1 MKNALLLS
9 LLFLAFNNS
18 GIAQALSVEKIW
30 KNYEFRG
37 EGIEGFRS
45 MQDGLHFTRLNDKN
59 GEQSISKHEIT
70 NSNGAGIVLISAE
83 KLAYQGDKITI
94 DDYFFNEDETKVLL
108 TTQTTS
114 IYRRSYTAVHFLFD
128 LKTGTL
134 KALDETH
141 QPQTLAEYS
150 PDGKMVSYIYKND
163 LYVKDIASGKVKKLT
178 QDGKRNKVINGT
190 TDWVYEEEFSIT
202 KAYDWSPDSKY
213 IGFLRF
219 NEKEVKEF
227 NLTYYGEL
235 YPQNY
240 SYKYPKAG
248 EDNSRVSA
256 HIATVKSGKIS
267 PIDLGEYEYIPRIE
281 WSGNSNKLILQ
292 TLNRHQNDLKYHL
305 IDLTGKKISHKV
317 FFQEKSDSYVEID
330 NNLLI
335 LSDGNTILRTSE
347 ADGFNHIYKLSFD
360 GKSEQITKGNWDV
373 IEFYGIDEKE
383 GQIYF
388 SAAQKDAI
396 SKGIYRINLDGSVIS
411 SISSETGYNE
421 AEFTTGMKYFVKT
434 YSNAN
439 TPPVYILCDNL
450 GKEISVLED
459 NIKLKTTLSGYNL
472 SKKEFVKFQSGNTT
486 LNGWMIKPV
495 NFNPNQKYPVYVTI
509 YGGPGHNEVSD
520 SWDGN
525 DYFYHQLLAQK
536 GYIVV
541 SVDPRGT
548 MYRGAAFKK
557 STYLQL
563 GKLETEDFINTAKEL
578 QKLPYV
584 DPNRIG
590 IQGWS
595 FGGFMTSLAMT
606 KGADYFKMGISVAP
620 VTNWRYYDNIYTER
634 FMRTPKEN
642 ENGYD
647 DNSPINFVHLLKGK
661 YFLIHGS
668 GDDNVH
674 YQNSMEM
681 INALVRA
688 NKQFD
693 LFIYPNR
700 NHGIYGG
707 NTRNHLFTM
716 MLDYTLENL

>member
-219 NEKEVKEF
+219 YEKEVKEF

>member
-1 MKNALLLS
+1 MKNAFLLS
-9 LLFLAFNNS
+9 LLFVAFSNS

-70 NSNGAGIVLISAE
+70 NSNGAGTVLISAE

-134 KALDETH
+134 TALDEKH

-150 PDGKMVSYIYKND
+150 PDGTMVSYIYKND

-248 EDNSRVSA
+248 EDNSSVTA

-305 IDLTGKKISHKV
+305 IDLSGKKISHKV

-439 TPPVYILCDNL
+439 TPPVYTLCDNL

-525 DYFYHQLLAQK
+525 DYLYHQLLAQK

-578 QKLPYV
+578 QNLPYV

-642 ENGYD
+642 ETGYD

>member
-1 MKNALLLS
+1 MKNAFLLS
-9 LLFLAFNNS
+9 FLFVAFSNS

-70 NSNGAGIVLISAE
+70 NSNGAGTVLISAE

-134 KALDETH
+134 TALDEKH

-248 EDNSRVSA
+248 EDNSSVTA

-317 FFQEKSDSYVEID
+317 FFKEKSDSYVEID

-439 TPPVYILCDNL
+439 TPPVYTLCDNL

-525 DYFYHQLLAQK
+525 DYLYHQLLAQK

-548 MYRGAAFKK
+548 MYRGATFKK

-681 INALVRA
+681 INALVRS

>member
-578 QKLPYV
+578 QKLTYV

>member
-1 MKNALLLS
+1 MKNAFLLS
-9 LLFLAFNNS
+9 LLFVAFSNS

-45 MQDGLHFTRLNDKN
+45 MKDGLHFTRLNDKN

-70 NSNGAGIVLISAE
+70 NSNGAGTVLISAD
-83 KLAYQGDKITI
+83 KLAYQGDKIAI

-248 EDNSRVSA
+248 EDNSSVTA
-256 HIATVKSGKIS
+256 HIVTVKSGKIS

-305 IDLTGKKISHKV
+305 IDLSGKKISHKV
-317 FFQEKSDSYVEID
+317 FFQEKSVSYVEID

-439 TPPVYILCDNL
+439 TPPVYTLCDNL

-459 NIKLKTTLSGYNL
+459 NIKLKTSLSGYNL

-525 DYFYHQLLAQK
+525 DYLYHQLLAQK

-647 DNSPINFVHLLKGK
+647 DNSPINFVHLMKGK

>member
-9 LLFLAFNNS
+9 LLFLAFNNT

-525 DYFYHQLLAQK
+525 DYLYHQLLAQK

>member
-70 NSNGAGIVLISAE
+70 NSNGAGTVLISAE

-134 KALDETH
+134 TALDEKH

-150 PDGKMVSYIYKND
+150 PDGTMVSYIYKND

-248 EDNSRVSA
+248 EDNSKVTA
-256 HIATVKSGKIS
+256 HIVTVKSGKIS

-305 IDLTGKKISHKV
+305 IDLSGKKISHKV
-317 FFQEKSDSYVEID
+317 FFQEKSVSYVEID

-396 SKGIYRINLDGSVIS
+396 SKGIYRINLGGSVIS

-439 TPPVYILCDNL
+439 TPPVYTLCDNL

-525 DYFYHQLLAQK
+525 DYLYHQLLAQK

-642 ENGYD
+642 ETGYD

>member
-9 LLFLAFNNS
+9 LLFLAFNNT

-248 EDNSRVSA
+248 EDNSTVSA
-256 HIATVKSGKIS
+256 NIATVKSGKIS

-525 DYFYHQLLAQK
+525 DYLYHQLLAQK

>member
-1 MKNALLLS
+1 MKNALLLF

-70 NSNGAGIVLISAE
+70 NSNGAGTVLISSE

-134 KALDETH
+134 NALDEKH

-248 EDNSRVSA
+248 EDNSSVTA

-439 TPPVYILCDNL
+439 TPPVYTLCDNL

-495 NFNPNQKYPVYVTI
+495 NFNPNQKHPVYVTI

-525 DYFYHQLLAQK
+525 DYLYHQLLAQK

-578 QKLPYV
+578 QNLPYV

-642 ENGYD
+642 ETGYD

>member
-1 MKNALLLS
+1 MKNAFLLS
-9 LLFLAFNNS
+9 FLFVAFSNS

-70 NSNGAGIVLISAE
+70 NSNGAGTVLISAE

-134 KALDETH
+134 TALDEKH

-248 EDNSRVSA
+248 EDNSSVTA
-256 HIATVKSGKIS
+256 HIVTVKSGKIS

-317 FFQEKSDSYVEID
+317 FFKEKSDSYVEID

-439 TPPVYILCDNL
+439 TPPVYTLCDNL

-525 DYFYHQLLAQK
+525 DYLYHQLLAQK

-578 QKLPYV
+578 QKLPYI

-681 INALVRA
+681 INALVRS

>member
-1 MKNALLLS
+1 MKNAFLLS
-9 LLFLAFNNS
+9 LLFVAFSNS

-70 NSNGAGIVLISAE
+70 NSNGAGTVLISEE

-248 EDNSRVSA
+248 EDNSSVTA

-267 PIDLGEYEYIPRIE
+267 PID
-281 WSGNSNKLILQ
+281 
-292 TLNRHQNDLKYHL
+292 
-305 IDLTGKKISHKV
+305 
-317 FFQEKSDSYVEID
+317 
-330 NNLLI
+330 
-335 LSDGNTILRTSE
+335 
-347 ADGFNHIYKLSFD
+347 
-360 GKSEQITKGNWDV
+360 
-373 IEFYGIDEKE
+373 
-383 GQIYF
+383 
-388 SAAQKDAI
+388 
-396 SKGIYRINLDGSVIS
+396 
-411 SISSETGYNE
+411 
-421 AEFTTGMKYFVKT
+421 
-434 YSNAN
+434 
-439 TPPVYILCDNL
+439 
-450 GKEISVLED
+450 
-459 NIKLKTTLSGYNL
+459 
-472 SKKEFVKFQSGNTT
+472 
-486 LNGWMIKPV
+486 
-495 NFNPNQKYPVYVTI
+495 
-509 YGGPGHNEVSD
+509 
-520 SWDGN
+520 
-525 DYFYHQLLAQK
+525 
-536 GYIVV
+536 
-541 SVDPRGT
+541 
-548 MYRGAAFKK
+548 
-557 STYLQL
+557 
-563 GKLETEDFINTAKEL
+563 
-578 QKLPYV
+578 
-584 DPNRIG
+584 
-590 IQGWS
+590 
-595 FGGFMTSLAMT
+595 
-606 KGADYFKMGISVAP
+606 
-620 VTNWRYYDNIYTER
+620 
-634 FMRTPKEN
+634 
-642 ENGYD
+642 
-647 DNSPINFVHLLKGK
+647 
-661 YFLIHGS
+661 
-668 GDDNVH
+668 
-674 YQNSMEM
+674 
-681 INALVRA
+681 
-688 NKQFD
+688 
-693 LFIYPNR
+693 
-700 NHGIYGG
+700 
-707 NTRNHLFTM
+707 
-716 MLDYTLENL
+716 

>member
-70 NSNGAGIVLISAE
+70 NSNGAGTVLISAE

-134 KALDETH
+134 TALDEKH

-150 PDGKMVSYIYKND
+150 PDGTMVSYIYKND

-202 KAYDWSPDSKY
+202 KAYDWSPDSKH

-248 EDNSRVSA
+248 EDNSSVTA

-305 IDLTGKKISHKV
+305 IDLSGKKISHKV
-317 FFQEKSDSYVEID
+317 FFQEKSVSYVEID

-439 TPPVYILCDNL
+439 TPPVYTLCDNL

-525 DYFYHQLLAQK
+525 DYLYHQLLAQK

-634 FMRTPKEN
+634 FMRTPNEN
-642 ENGYD
+642 ETGYD

>member
-70 NSNGAGIVLISAE
+70 NSNGAGTVLISAE

-134 KALDETH
+134 TALDEKH

-150 PDGKMVSYIYKND
+150 PDGTMVSYIYKND

-202 KAYDWSPDSKY
+202 KAYDWSPDSKH

-248 EDNSRVSA
+248 EDNSSVTA

-317 FFQEKSDSYVEID
+317 FFQEKSVSYVEID

-439 TPPVYILCDNL
+439 TPPVYTLCDNL

-525 DYFYHQLLAQK
+525 DYLYHQLLAQK

-642 ENGYD
+642 ETGYD

>member
-1 MKNALLLS
+1 MKNAFLLS
-9 LLFLAFNNS
+9 LLFVAFSNS

-70 NSNGAGIVLISAE
+70 NSNGAGTVLISAE

-134 KALDETH
+134 TALDEKH

-150 PDGKMVSYIYKND
+150 PDGTMVSYIYKND

-248 EDNSRVSA
+248 EDNSSVTA

-317 FFQEKSDSYVEID
+317 FFKEKSDSYVEID

-439 TPPVYILCDNL
+439 TPPVYTLCDNL

-525 DYFYHQLLAQK
+525 DYLYHQLLAQK

-548 MYRGAAFKK
+548 MYRGSAFKK